1 MNKIDDLKWIRIF
14 TPSHIPKY
22 LIEQVR
28 DRDYSVE
35 DFYKYHEIN
44 CLLPSKEG
52 DVKLNPFSHLYVLAN
67 SENTVKGALW
77 FCIDPL
83 TKDVVIQTFTM
94 DKEYW
99 NKGYAVK
106 KLANHIKE
114 IKRKGNLNKI
124 YWITNYPKHS
134 ERNGFKRAKSV
145 LMEYNEE
152 CEAKENKN
160 EEHEVKNGKNLNGRD
175 NPRGKHQ
182 FIESPTTELSEQ
194 HIRAPAAAVG

>member
-28 DRDYSVE
+28 DRDFSVE

-44 CLLPSKEG
+44 CTIPSNDG
-52 DVKLNPFSHLYVLAN
+52 NVKLNPFSHLYVLAN
-67 SENTVKGALW
+67 EENEVKGMLW
-77 FCIDPL
+77 FCVDPL
-83 TKDVVIQTFTM
+83 TKDLVIQTFSM

-99 NKGYAVK
+99 MNGTAVK
-106 KLANHIKE
+106 KLSKHIKN
-114 IKRKGNLNKI
+114 IRKKGNLNKI
-124 YWITNYPKHS
+124 YWVTNYPKHS

-152 CEAKENKN
+152 N
-160 EEHEVKNGKNLNGRD
+160 EVNHGKDIIRGEHTEGEHRSSVA
-175 NPRGKHQ
+175 
-182 FIESPTTELSEQ
+182 PTERISEQ
-194 HIRAPAAAVG
+194 CIGTPAAAAC